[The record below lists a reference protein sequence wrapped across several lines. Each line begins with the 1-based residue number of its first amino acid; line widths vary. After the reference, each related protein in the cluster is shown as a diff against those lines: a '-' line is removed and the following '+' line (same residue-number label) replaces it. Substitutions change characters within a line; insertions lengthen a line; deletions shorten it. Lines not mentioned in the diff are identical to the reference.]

1 MIETVCSMLA
11 VPAFLLMGAEDWKT
25 FRIRDQYSLFVAFL
39 GMVHALW
46 AGIWGGV
53 GEIVPY
59 LAGAF
64 LVSGPLY
71 ALFVVSEGRAIG
83 GGDVKMTAAA
93 GFLLGWQKMLLGFSV
108 ACILGSVIH
117 GIRMKW
123 TGCGKRLAFGPYLAA
138 GIIFAMTMGNR
149 VINWYGQFY

>member
-1 MIETVCSMLA
+1 MNT
-11 VPAFLLMGAEDWKT
+11 
-25 FRIRDQYSLFVAFL
+25 FL
-39 GMVHALW
+39 GILIPF
-46 AGIWGGV
+46 AGTTLGAACV
-53 GEIVPY
+53 FFLKNEIKP
-59 LAGAF
+59 
-64 LVSGPLY
+64 LV
-71 ALFVVSEGRAIG
+71 
-83 GGDVKMTAAA
+83 
-93 GFLLGWQKMLLGFSV
+93 QKMLLGFSV